1 MSSKS
6 KNLIALIAGAFAGLA
21 LGMLLAPEKGSETR
35 KKVKKFAEDLV
46 DDIKEK
52 SESAINEM
60 NGKVNDIKNV

>member
-1 MSSKS
+1 MSSNS
-6 KNLIALIAGAFAGLA
+6 KTVIALIAGAAAGLA

-35 KKVKKFAEDLV
+35 KKVKRFAEDLV

-60 NGKVNDIKNV
+60 KDRVNDMKNA